1 MCLSSLPGLARVR
14 HWSCPERLPSLSTE
28 ELLLP
33 VRAKDAETMVRTP
46 GLALWEEKVLSLRE
60 NRSNKHRNLLLGRKE
75 KVVDGVVK
83 EVKEEPIR
91 CTERVEEEAE
101 EKICAGEEVER
112 SVSMQERLL
121 RAFLTEDQERGNPA
135 EKCVPTCDNLLHIQE
150 EASLSDH
157 CTEIYLELADEDDE
171 ALSSARESNLH
182 ISVGSPLQGQLPPDP
197 GPSEGPSCLQPS
209 DQLRDE
215 PELSLTATRPDPKP
229 PSEQDDMASRFSSD
243 QHLDLC
249 PPPALLPGHLS
260 SYSYISAL
268 APCLLFILSI
278 FSSSPQSQRQQ
289 RRLHGLH
296 KSVSISK
303 PRRPPWL
310 LLAASCF
317 LLQTAPVLAIETLEM
332 LAESPPE
339 GPICTDGVFRGNIDI
354 NNRDEESKMSILA
367 KYVNCSVVEGS
378 ISITSA
384 LYSDQD
390 TNYSMPNLTEVLLPA
405 ATSSP
410 QKIPHSP
417 GQMYSYLVVLILF
430 LR

>member
-46 GLALWEEKVLSLRE
+46 GLALWEEKVLSLRG
-60 NRSNKHRNLLLGRKE
+60 NRSNKHRNLLLGRRE

-83 EVKEEPIR
+83 EEPVRCAERAEEEEDGG
-91 CTERVEEEAE
+91 ERVGKA
-101 EKICAGEEVER
+101 EVEK
-112 SVSMQERLL
+112 SMSMQERLL
-121 RAFLTEDQERGNPA
+121 RAFLTGDQERGNPA
-135 EKCVPTCDNLLHIQE
+135 EKCLPTCDNLLDIQE
-150 EASLSDH
+150 EASLSEH
-157 CTEIYLELADEDDE
+157 STEVSLELPE
-171 ALSSARESNLH
+171 ALSSGTEVDLPIPAS
-182 ISVGSPLQGQLPPDP
+182 SPKGELTPDP
-197 GPSEGPSCLQPS
+197 GPSEEPGLQPS

-215 PELSLTATRPDPKP
+215 PESNLKPATRPGPKP
-229 PSEQDDMASRFSSD
+229 PSEQDDMASRFSSVQRLVHD
-243 QHLDLC
+243 
-249 PPPALLPGHLS
+249 PPPALLPGPLS

-278 FSSSPQSQRQQ
+278 FSASPQSHRQP
-289 RRLHGLH
+289 RGLHGLH
-296 KSVSISK
+296 KSASVR

-317 LLQTAPVLAIETLEM
+317 LLQTAPVLANQLETLEM
-332 LAESPPE
+332 LSAALPE

-390 TNYSMPNLTEVLLPA
+390 TNYSMPNLTEVLLLLLLAP
-405 ATSSP
+405 P
-410 QKIPHSP
+410 PKIPHSP
-417 GQMYSYLVVLILF
+417 GQMFSYFVVLILF

>member
-46 GLALWEEKVLSLRE
+46 GLALWEEKVLSLRG
-60 NRSNKHRNLLLGRKE
+60 NRSNKHRNLLLGRRE

-83 EVKEEPIR
+83 EEPVR
-91 CTERVEEEAE
+91 CTESAEVEDEGETISVGEAE
-101 EKICAGEEVER
+101 VEK
-112 SVSMQERLL
+112 SMSMQERLL
-121 RAFLTEDQERGNPA
+121 RAFLTGEPERGNPD
-135 EKCVPTCDNLLHIQE
+135 EKCLPTCDNLLDIQE
-150 EASLSDH
+150 EASLSEH
-157 CTEIYLELADEDDE
+157 STEVSLELPDDE
-171 ALSSARESNLH
+171 ALSSGKEVDLH
-182 ISVGSPLQGQLPPDP
+182 ISATSPKGQLPPDP
-197 GPSEGPSCLQPS
+197 GPSEVPCLQPS

-215 PELSLTATRPDPKP
+215 PESNLTATRPDPKP
-229 PSEQDDMASRFSSD
+229 PSEQDDMASRFSSVQRLVFD
-243 QHLDLC
+243 
-249 PPPALLPGHLS
+249 PPPALLPGPLS
-260 SYSYISAL
+260 SYSYISVL

-278 FSSSPQSQRQQ
+278 FSASPQSQRQH
-289 RRLHGLH
+289 RGLHGLH
-296 KSVSISK
+296 KSVSVR

-317 LLQTAPVLAIETLEM
+317 LLQTAPVLANQIETLEM
-332 LAESPPE
+332 LAAALPE

-410 QKIPHSP
+410 QKFH
-417 GQMYSYLVVLILF
+417 IL
-430 LR
+430 LAKCTAISWY